1 MYKVLI
7 VEDMDLTREDL
18 ISLIDWERY
27 GFELLPDARNGKIG
41 LEYAKT
47 VSPGYCYHRYQN
59 AGHDRP

>member
-41 LEYAKT
+41 LEYAK
-47 VSPGYCYHRYQN
+47 RY
-59 AGHDRP
+59 RPDIVITD